1 MFNREQVY
9 QRRQTSRWAQVQI
22 VAVGLILLLPIAL
35 AARHTFTATD
45 YSPILIAIQTVV
57 WTFHGVVLLRILATS
72 THAAARE
79 FTGNDWD
86 LIVLTGVSTR
96 EILWAKWRSTLYAS
110 RGWLLALGLLRL
122 GVLPCCVVAY
132 VIQTIRTPTG
142 DWVFWNSGSTLWLVP
157 LLMGS
162 FTILLTLLDVVY
174 TALLGTV
181 AGIIMR
187 RFSTAMLL
195 AGLVRFLPV
204 IGVTLFA
211 FQEGQMSVTYVWV
224 PWRWWITLAEGGTGA
239 LIRIPIPD
247 FWLYANDTLLMQWV
261 GLVLGVVTFTLW
273 LLAVCW
279 IGLKALS
286 ERGALVQRRPQQVS
300 SSITPPRHS

>member
-1 MFNREQVY
+1 MFKREQIY
-9 QRRQTSRWAQVQI
+9 QRRQISRWTQVQI
-22 VAVGLILLLPIAL
+22 VAVGLILLFPVAL

-57 WTFHGVVLLRILATS
+57 WTFHGVVLLRILAIG
-72 THAAARE
+72 THAAARDFE
-79 FTGNDWD
+79 GNDWD
-86 LIVLTGVSTR
+86 LIVLTGVTNR

-110 RGWLLALGLLRL
+110 RGWVLALGLLRL
-122 GVLPCCVVAY
+122 GVLPCCVTVY
-132 VIQTIRTPTG
+132 VLDTIRTGTG
-142 DWVFWNSGSTLWLVP
+142 DWVFWSSGSTLWLVP

-162 FTILLTLLDVVY
+162 FTVVLTLLDVVY
-174 TALLGTV
+174 TALLATA
-181 AGIIMR
+181 AGIIMG

-211 FQEGQMSVTYVWV
+211 FQEGQMSITNIWV

-239 LIRIPIPD
+239 LIRIPIPA
-247 FWLYANDTLLMQWV
+247 FWLYANDSLYLQWV

-273 LLAVCW
+273 LFAAWW
-279 IGLKALS
+279 IGLKALR
-286 ERGALVQRRPQQVS
+286 ERGALVGRRS
-300 SSITPPRHS
+300 